1 MLDFLKENWR
11 VILEIVS
18 VIIALIIFLLKKPV
32 SSSFESDLISDL
44 TVVIHDWINR
54 VEVPKNGETKKDT
67 VVNVAIRYV
76 AKKYG
81 RSLTDDEKDIWRKR
95 ISTIIELYLSTPQ
108 KKGVSS
114 NETKINKSQKR

>member
-18 VIIALIIFLLKKPV
+18 VLIALIIFLLKKPV